1 MASQEGHTEI
11 VQALL
16 TAGANQSVATTD
28 GFTPLAVALQE
39 NKENVVN
46 LLLEDDVKGRVKLP
60 ALHIAARKNDVKAAA
75 LLLQSEHEAQ
85 TSTNMIVNRTTESGF
100 TPLHISSHYGNMGVA
115 TLLLNR
121 GADVN
126 LTAKNGIAPLHVAA
140 KRGHIGLVKLLIDR
154 SGKIDSKTRD
164 GLIPLHCA
172 GKGLIWTIRWDRPG
186 GHDRANRSRT
196 VPDSPDKTYLTSK
209 KARSGHIKVIDLLI
223 DNKSDIM
230 ATTKNGLTPL
240 HMARLLKILI

>member
-1 MASQEGHTEI
+1 MIFHNHNFTNSQFHNFI
-11 VQALL
+11 
-16 TAGANQSVATTD
+16 
-28 GFTPLAVALQE
+28 LQ
-39 NKENVVN
+39 
-46 LLLEDDVKGRVKLP
+46 LY
-60 ALHIAARKNDVKAAA
+60 VKAAA
-75 LLLQSEHEAQ
+75 LLLQSEHEAVQ

-154 SGKIDSKTRD
+154 SGRIDSKTRD

-172 GKGLIWTIRWDRPG
+172 GKGYPSSVGTWLVVRDTPVLSG
-186 GHDRANRSRT
+186 RT
-196 VPDSPDKTYLTSK
+196 
-209 KARSGHIKVIDLLI
+209 GII
-223 DNKSDIM
+223 
-230 ATTKNGLTPL
+230 
-240 HMARLLKILI
+240 

>member
-1 MASQEGHTEI
+1 MQAQGGFTPLYMASQEGHTEI

-75 LLLQSEHEAQ
+75 LLLQSEHEAVP

-172 GKGLIWTIRWDRPG
+172 GKDYP
-186 GHDRANRSRT
+186 S
-196 VPDSPDKTYLTSK
+196 
-209 KARSGHIKVIDLLI
+209 
-223 DNKSDIM
+223 
-230 ATTKNGLTPL
+230 
-240 HMARLLKILI
+240 